1 MSGSDDGHIYGLA
14 GFCFCCLTVVSVA
27 IMLSVDS
34 EQAAIVAMHAPQT
47 SALTPVRWTPCEA
60 PRPDVECWHTGA
72 GQVIVCL
79 PVPYNEETE

>member
-1 MSGSDDGHIYGLA
+1 MSSSNDHIFGVILA
-14 GFCFCCLTVVSVA
+14 TLLAVA
-27 IMLSVDS
+27 SAAACAGIGAILV
-34 EQAAIVAMHAPQT
+34 QAGATEAAPAR
-47 SALTPVRWTPCEA
+47 SALAPVSWTPCEA